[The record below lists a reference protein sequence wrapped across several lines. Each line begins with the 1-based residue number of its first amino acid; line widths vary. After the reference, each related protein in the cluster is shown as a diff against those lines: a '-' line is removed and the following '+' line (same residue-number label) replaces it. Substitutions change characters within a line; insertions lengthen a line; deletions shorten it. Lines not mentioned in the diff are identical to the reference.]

1 MATVLRGTALSLLAL
16 AASSAFTAP
25 PAAAQSGQLVTIAAR
40 VCPAYTDITAN
51 RARNNIQE
59 SLKDL
64 GADTP
69 YKNGEV
75 VEAATEDR
83 VQPNCRALEN
93 WRLTLGR
100 GIESRAVTGPWGSLS
115 IVTNPFADDI
125 VTRES
130 TPLLND
136 QGVDTGDDLTG
147 AVTFELSNE
156 QAELA
161 KKPSK
166 LWLQG
171 GTTTDPA
178 LYGPSG
184 GGYGFGALRCSSD
197 NLNGDNVEWIT
208 FASGRRHVFCYAYY
222 VSPPPT
228 GGTIVV
234 RKETVGAPAGAMETF
249 AFQGNISFNP
259 DGGFKLRAGPGAP
272 AQMSFARAETGPG
285 EAPWTFAEQ
294 QLPAGWAL
302 ESLSCDSP
310 TAVVNQQARS
320 VAVSLVAGDT
330 VTCTYVDRLVPP
342 PGGLLLRK
350 ISRGELGTFPFE
362 IEPVGGGAARNA
374 SATTTTE
381 GVAVDADPSQLDLD
395 PGNYRITERLPDSNG
410 GKWQLSKVDCDG
422 EELPPTEQQTVSIES
437 GQGTICTYNNLF
449 IPDGSIKVRLV
460 TLGGTATAAYEV
472 GPRGPADPSISTVI
486 ARTNRPGV
494 PALAEGDD
502 LSSIPVRG
510 YEIRQDAIG
519 AGKWQLVAVTCDGEP
534 VPFDQGGVG
543 VLLTEAKPN
552 ARCTFVNRRHNEPE
566 PPTPGPTPGPVPT
579 DPPVPGP
586 LVPKPEKAKGAN
598 LVVTKVA
605 NRNRYTLGD
614 KVRYRVRVKNKG
626 PGKAVDVTIHEQEF
640 SSEREAKLLSL
651 KPSKGRCIRVPQG
664 KGTAPACLL
673 GDLRPGESATIRAV
687 VRPTKTGV
695 YRNTVAAGTDSVD
708 PNRRAPIAREKV
720 IVGEPPPEPGPF
732 APCRC

>member
-1 MATVLRGTALSLLAL
+1 M
-16 AASSAFTAP
+16 
-25 PAAAQSGQLVTIAAR
+25 
-40 VCPAYTDITAN
+40 
-51 RARNNIQE
+51 
-59 SLKDL
+59 
-64 GADTP
+64 
-69 YKNGEV
+69 
-75 VEAATEDR
+75 
-83 VQPNCRALEN
+83 
-93 WRLTLGR
+93 
-100 GIESRAVTGPWGSLS
+100 
-115 IVTNPFADDI
+115 
-125 VTRES
+125 
-130 TPLLND
+130 
-136 QGVDTGDDLTG
+136 
-147 AVTFELSNE
+147 TFELSNE

-272 AQMSFARAETGPG
+272 GQISFARAETRTRRASLDVRRATTAGGLGPR
-285 EAPWTFAEQ
+285 EPQLRFAHGRRQ
-294 QLPAGWAL
+294 SAGPLGGRQLGG
-302 ESLSCDSP
+302 
-310 TAVVNQQARS
+310 
-320 VAVSLVAGDT
+320 GDT
-330 VTCTYVDRLVPP
+330 VTCTYVDRLIPP

-350 ISRGELGTFPFE
+350 ITRGELGTFPFE

-543 VLLTEAKPN
+543 VLLTEAQPN

-614 KVRYRVRVKNKG
+614 KVRYRVRVKNSG

-651 KPSKGRCIRVPQG
+651 KPSRGRCIRVPQG